1 MDWQEE
7 YKRKLVSAEEA
18 VKVVKSGDR
27 VDFGFPRQPYA
38 LNAVLAARSD
48 ELENVEMLVE
58 DPRIDEGWLHPEK
71 KKAFSMTINF
81 FIGPTMRKYTDSK
94 EADYLPVLFSTEP
107 KIWRERAGE
116 RKDIDVYMAV
126 VTPPDEHGFCSFG
139 HNLWNKRTCAQAAH
153 KVLMEVDRSMIRTYG
168 DNFIHVSEVDYFM
181 ENTLTVSQEEF
192 EKAITKFSPERQ
204 AELREIWTFFTP
216 QQRGEHFPY
225 LLKDVSLIPSYRRVF
240 GIGEIDPRLK
250 AIAENVK
257 PLIHDG
263 DTIQV
268 GFAGISAYLAR
279 LGVFDNRVDL
289 GYHGEMTSR
298 GIGNLI
304 KAGVINGKRKTI
316 HKGKAVFDSLEG
328 FGPEE
333 LEYANNNPLI
343 ELYDAGYVVNIITIS
358 SNANMVAM
366 NTILG
371 IDLAGQINIES
382 TFGGRMINGTGGQ
395 PESHIG
401 AVLSPGGRAI
411 SLLYSTA
418 LNGAVSSIVPRFE
431 EGTILG
437 IPRYFA
443 DYVVTEYGVA
453 RLMGKSVRQRA
464 DELIAIA
471 HPDFR
476 SELRKEA
483 QKLFYP

>member
-1 MDWQEE
+1 M
-7 YKRKLVSAEEA
+7 
-18 VKVVKSGDR
+18 
-27 VDFGFPRQPYA
+27 
-38 LNAVLAARSD
+38 
-48 ELENVEMLVE
+48 
-58 DPRIDEGWLHPEK
+58 
-71 KKAFSMTINF
+71 
-81 FIGPTMRKYTDSK
+81 
-94 EADYLPVLFSTEP
+94 
-107 KIWRERAGE
+107 
-116 RKDIDVYMAV
+116 
-126 VTPPDEHGFCSFG
+126 
-139 HNLWNKRTCAQAAH
+139 
-153 KVLMEVDRSMIRTYG
+153 
-168 DNFIHVSEVDYFM
+168 
-181 ENTLTVSQEEF
+181 
-192 EKAITKFSPERQ
+192 
-204 AELREIWTFFTP
+204 
-216 QQRGEHFPY
+216 
-225 LLKDVSLIPSYRRVF
+225 
-240 GIGEIDPRLK
+240 
-250 AIAENVK
+250 
-257 PLIHDG
+257 
-263 DTIQV
+263 
-268 GFAGISAYLAR
+268 
-279 LGVFDNRVDL
+279 
-289 GYHGEMTSR
+289 
-298 GIGNLI
+298 
-304 KAGVINGKRKTI
+304 
-316 HKGKAVFDSLEG
+316 
-328 FGPEE
+328 
-333 LEYANNNPLI
+333 
-343 ELYDAGYVVNIITIS
+343 NIITIS

>member
-7 YKRKLVSAEEA
+7 YKQKLVSAEEA

-38 LNAVLAARSD
+38 LNAALAARSD

-58 DPRIDEGWLHPEK
+58 DPRIDDGWLHPER
-71 KKAFSMTINF
+71 KKAFSMTIDF

-139 HNLWNKRTCAQAAH
+139 HNLWNKKTCAQAAH
-153 KVLMEVDRSMIRTYG
+153 KVLMEVDTSMIRTYG
-168 DNFIHVSEVDYFM
+168 DNFIHVSEVDYFV

-192 EKAITKFSPERQ
+192 EKAITKFSPEQQ
-204 AELREIWTFFTP
+204 ADLREIWAYFTP

-240 GIGEIDPRLK
+240 GIAEIDPRLK

-257 PLIHDG
+257 SLIHDG

-268 GFAGISAYLAR
+268 GFAGISAFLAR
-279 LGVFDNRVDL
+279 LGAFDNRVDL

-343 ELYDAGYVVNIITIS
+343 ELYDAGYVVNINTIS
-358 SNANMVAM
+358 SNPNMVSM

-371 IDLAGQINIES
+371 VDLTGQINIES

-418 LNGAVSSIVPRFE
+418 LDGAVSSIVPQFE
-431 EGTILG
+431 EGTIVG
-437 IPRYFA
+437 IPRYFT
-443 DYVVTEYGVA
+443 DHVVTEYGVA

-483 QKLFYP
+483 RRLFYP

>member
-1 MDWQEE
+1 VNWKEE
-7 YKRKLVSAEEA
+7 YKRKLVTAKEA
-18 VKVVKSGDR
+18 VKIVKSGDK
-27 VDFGFPRQPYA
+27 VGFGFPRQPYA
-38 LNAVLAARSD
+38 LNAALAARSD

-58 DPRIDEGWLHPEK
+58 DPRIDDGWLHPEK
-71 KKAFSMTINF
+71 KKAFSMTLEF

-94 EADYLPVLFSTEP
+94 EADYLPVIFSMEP
-107 KIWRERAGE
+107 KIWQERAGE
-116 RKDIDVYMAV
+116 RKDLDVYMAV

-153 KVLMEVDRSMIRTYG
+153 KVIMEVDTSMIRTYG
-168 DNFIHVSEVDYFM
+168 SNYIHVSEVDYFV
-181 ENTLTVSQEEF
+181 ENTLTVPQEKLDE
-192 EKAITKFSPERQ
+192 AIANFSPQEQ
-204 AELREIWTFFTP
+204 AGLREIWSYFTP
-216 QQRGEHFPY
+216 QQRAEHFPY
-225 LLKDVSLIPSYRRVF
+225 LMKDTSLIPSYRRIF

-263 DTIQV
+263 DCIQV
-268 GFAGISAYLAR
+268 GVAGVGSYLAR
-279 LGVFDNRVDL
+279 LGVFDDRVDL
-289 GYHGEMTSR
+289 GYHGEMASR

-304 KAGVINGKRKTI
+304 EAGVINGRRKTI
-316 HKGKAVFDSLEG
+316 HKGKAIFDSLEG

-343 ELYDAGYVVNIITIS
+343 ELYDAEYVVNINTIS

-366 NTILG
+366 NTIMSV
-371 IDLAGQINIES
+371 DLTGQINCET

-395 PESHIG
+395 PESYIG
-401 AVLSPGGRAI
+401 AVISPGGRAI

-418 LNGAVSSIVPRFE
+418 LDGAVSAIVPRFE
-431 EGTILG
+431 PGTMVT
-437 IPRYFA
+437 IPRYLA

-453 RLMGKSVRQRA
+453 RLMGKPVKQRA
-464 DELIAIA
+464 EELISIA

-476 SELRKEA
+476 VELRKAA
-483 QKLFYP
+483 QDFFRH